1 MLTKL
6 ACPPYI
12 SRYVKLGAR
21 IVIQY
26 IYIYMYPKILCWC
39 SCMIWVRTIFV
50 QPNLIPLFFLLT
62 KLLGSRS
69 SRITVEFHM
78 NPRYLCRTS
87 LAWPPKEVYDEIAR
101 KAKALKMD
109 LAGTCRKIQ
118 EKYPQFVVKKTCE
131 IYRNFLASDMFF
143 QPIPIYQNSPPY
155 DSSIPQDWS
164 LVPMMRPPL
173 ELQELRALKLPFWMP
188 FFVGQVVVFFLFLE
202 LVEIIFDD
210 EDMDLM

>member
-1 MLTKL
+1 
-6 ACPPYI
+6 
-12 SRYVKLGAR
+12 
-21 IVIQY
+21 
-26 IYIYMYPKILCWC
+26 
-39 SCMIWVRTIFV
+39 MIWVRTIFV

-62 KLLGSRS
+62 RVKIFKDHC
-69 SRITVEFHM
+69 RIPYEPPVH
-78 NPRYLCRTS
+78 CKTS

-109 LAGTCRKIQ
+109 LIGTCRKI
-118 EKYPQFVVKKTCE
+118 EKKTQFVVEKKCE
-131 IYRNFLASDMFF
+131 ISWLRTCFPTYT
-143 QPIPIYQNSPPY
+143 

-202 LVEIIFDD
+202 LVGIIFDD